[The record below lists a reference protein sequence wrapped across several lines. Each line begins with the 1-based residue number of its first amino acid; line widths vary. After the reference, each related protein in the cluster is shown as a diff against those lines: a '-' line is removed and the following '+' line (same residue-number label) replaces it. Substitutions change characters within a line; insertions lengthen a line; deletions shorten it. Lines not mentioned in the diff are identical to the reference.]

1 MKSQSISYLIRRKEE
16 IAKRLR
22 QARRQ
27 KGWTQ
32 QKVADLLGCSR
43 RRYNSVEWGESELGV
58 TEIDLLATA
67 LNVPVAFF
75 FEKGSDSS
83 NP

>member
-16 IAKRLR
+16 IAQRLR

-32 QKVADLLGCSR
+32 QRVADLLGCSR
-43 RRYNSVEWGESELGV
+43 RRYNSVEQGESELSV
-58 TEIDLLATA
+58 TEIDLLADA
-67 LNVPVAFF
+67 FNVPVVFF
-75 FEKGSDSS
+75 FEKGE
-83 NP
+83 